1 MTIKFEKVK
10 TMYILNDAIS
20 FIISRTYSKMKNLF
34 LKELKKYGITL
45 EQWVLLAQLSEK
57 EGISPTDLSL
67 VSLRDKPYTTRL
79 IDRLAENGLIFKEE
93 SKVDK
98 RSLLIYLTQQGAEI
112 KKEIIALADKINEWL
127 VEDMDEQE
135 VKSLKVLLHRMH
147 SNIQSHSRDS

>member
-1 MTIKFEKVK
+1 
-10 TMYILNDAIS
+10 MYILNDAIS
-20 FIISRTYSKMKNLF
+20 FILSRTYSKMKNLF

-98 RSLLIYLTQQGAEI
+98 RSIFIYLTQQGAEI
-112 KKEIIALADKINEWL
+112 KKEIIPLADKINEWL
-127 VEDMDEQE
+127 VENMDEQE

>member
-112 KKEIIALADKINEWL
+112 KKEIIPLADKINEWL
-127 VEDMDEQE
+127 VENMDEQE

>member
-1 MTIKFEKVK
+1 
-10 TMYILNDAIS
+10 MYILNDAIS

-112 KKEIIALADKINEWL
+112 KK
-127 VEDMDEQE
+127 
-135 VKSLKVLLHRMH
+135 
-147 SNIQSHSRDS
+147 

>member
-1 MTIKFEKVK
+1 
-10 TMYILNDAIS
+10 MYILNDAIS

-112 KKEIIALADKINEWL
+112 KKEIIPLADKINEWL
-127 VEDMDEQE
+127 VENMDEQE

-147 SNIQSHSRDS
+147 SNIQTHSRDS

>member
-1 MTIKFEKVK
+1 
-10 TMYILNDAIS
+10 MYILNDALS

-112 KKEIIALADKINEWL
+112 KKEIIPLADKINEWL
-127 VEDMDEQE
+127 VENMDEQE

-147 SNIQSHSRDS
+147 SNIQTHSRDS

>member
-1 MTIKFEKVK
+1 
-10 TMYILNDAIS
+10 MYILNDAIS

-98 RSLLIYLTQQGAEI
+98 RSLLIYLTQQGGEI
-112 KKEIIALADKINEWL
+112 KKEIIPLADKINEWL
-127 VEDMDEQE
+127 VENMDEQE

>member
-1 MTIKFEKVK
+1 
-10 TMYILNDAIS
+10 MYILNDAIS

-98 RSLLIYLTQQGAEI
+98 RSLLIYLTQQGEEI
-112 KKEIIALADKINEWL
+112 KKEIIPLADKINEWL
-127 VEDMDEQE
+127 VENMDEQE

-147 SNIQSHSRDS
+147 SNIQTHSRDS

>member
-20 FIISRTYSKMKNLF
+20 FIISRTYSKMQNLF

-112 KKEIIALADKINEWL
+112 KKEIIPLADKINEWL
-127 VEDMDEQE
+127 VENMDEQE

>member
-1 MTIKFEKVK
+1 
-10 TMYILNDAIS
+10 MYILNDAIS
-20 FIISRTYSKMKNLF
+20 FILSRTYSKMKNLF

-79 IDRLAENGLIFKEE
+79 IDRLAETGLIFKEE

-112 KKEIIALADKINEWL
+112 KKEIIPLADKINEWL
-127 VEDMDEQE
+127 VENMDEQE

>member
-1 MTIKFEKVK
+1 
-10 TMYILNDAIS
+10 MYILNDAIS

-98 RSLLIYLTQQGAEI
+98 RSLLIYLTQQGEEI
-112 KKEIIALADKINEWL
+112 KKEIIPLADKINEWL
-127 VEDMDEQE
+127 VENMDEQE

>member
-1 MTIKFEKVK
+1 
-10 TMYILNDAIS
+10 MYILNDAIS
-20 FIISRTYSKMKNLF
+20 FILSRTYSKMKNLF

-112 KKEIIALADKINEWL
+112 KKEIIPLADKINEWL
-127 VEDMDEQE
+127 VENMDEQE

-147 SNIQSHSRDS
+147 SNIQSHSRES

>member
-1 MTIKFEKVK
+1 M
-10 TMYILNDAIS
+10 MYILNDAIS

-45 EQWVLLAQLSEK
+45 EQWVLLAQLSER

-112 KKEIIALADKINEWL
+112 KKEIIPLADKINEWL
-127 VEDMDEQE
+127 VENMDEQE